1 MMKKVVFT
9 LAGTT
14 SSKKY
19 HIPFSDECRVVGA
32 QVCVSTAQADAASFV
47 TLGKNGADHTIM
59 TADLQAATALSTTTA
74 QYTDLVTTA
83 EQEQIFSLDT
93 PLEIDVNL
101 ATASQITVELTVDP
115 FVIGQN
121 QAR

>member
-1 MMKKVVFT
+1 MMKKIV
-9 LAGTT
+9 LPIAGTT

-19 HIPFSDECRVVGA
+19 HIPFTDECRLIGA
-32 QVCVSTAQADAASFV
+32 QVCVSTTQADAASTV
-47 TLGKNGADHTIM
+47 TFGKNGADHTVM
-59 TADLQAATALSTTTA
+59 TADLQAATGLSTKTA
-74 QYTDLVTTA
+74 QFTASVTDA
-83 EQEQIFSLDT
+83 EKDQIFSLAT

-101 ATASQITVELTVDP
+101 ATASQVTIELTVDP